1 MIIALA
7 FVAAVAVVLLLN
19 AVHHWGRSDY
29 ENSCCSAL
37 VAVAV
42 AMIGL
47 FVKGLV

>member
-1 MIIALA
+1 MTLALA
-7 FVAAVAVVLLLN
+7 FVAFIAFALVLN
-19 AVHHWGRSDY
+19 AVFHWGRSDY

-47 FVKGLV
+47 FVQSLT